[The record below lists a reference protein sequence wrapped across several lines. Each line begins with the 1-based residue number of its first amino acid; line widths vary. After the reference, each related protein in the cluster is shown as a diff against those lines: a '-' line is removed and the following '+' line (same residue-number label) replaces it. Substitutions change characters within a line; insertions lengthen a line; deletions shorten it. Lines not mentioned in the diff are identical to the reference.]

1 MDYIVK
7 LAIVLLMFIYT
18 WFFQV
23 QNQEWDLIRA
33 LLKDANNMA
42 VHDAVLELNQ
52 YELSNGKIVIDPDE
66 AYDTFV
72 ETLERNL
79 GLSNDLAPKSGS
91 RLHSKVKIVDF
102 IIIDDM
108 SNVNFPF
115 LYENSQYHITKY
127 LNGPA
132 VIAIIET
139 EHPKLISRNKKQ
151 APIRVPAI
159 QEYKK

>member
-7 LAIVLLMFIYT
+7 LASVLLMFIYI

-23 QNQEWDLIRA
+23 QNQEWDLIRSM
-33 LLKDANNMA
+33 LKDANNMA

-52 YELSNGKIVIDPDE
+52 DELSNGRIVIDLDE
-66 AYDTFV
+66 AYDTYV
-72 ETLERNL
+72 ETLEKNL
-79 GLSNDLAPKSGS
+79 GLGNDLVPKVGS
-91 RLHSKVKIVDF
+91 RLHNKVKIVDF
-102 IIIDDM
+102 IIIDDE
-108 SNVNFPF
+108 SNVSFPF
-115 LYENSQYHITKY
+115 LYENSEYHITKY

-139 EHPKLISRNKKQ
+139 EHPKLIARAKKQ

-159 QEYKK
+159 QEYKL